1 MSRGRKPRVG
11 QCNVLTTLLENRRV
25 PTRRRAVLAGLCG
38 LLAALVTIQKN
49 MREPTRRDFEQ
60 VWFAARAILSG
71 ADPYAQIGPGLAFD
85 WPFPLVY
92 PLPAAVIATPLAPF
106 SAEAATALFSALA
119 GAALAWALMEHGYGP
134 LFGFFSMPVRAAFET
149 VQWSPLLAASTV
161 IAPLAILSI
170 AKPTVGSAVFVA
182 RPNRWA
188 IVGGILFGGAAL
200 LIDPRWITKWM
211 GAISQYKAIL
221 APTPPF
227 RAPITFVGGPLA
239 LLCLLRWRRP
249 EARLVAALACV
260 PQTLVL
266 YEAVPLLL
274 VPRTFW
280 QSVAVV
286 VMSYIGHLWVRLHLP
301 PNYHDGLAY
310 QLVGQAMVWSLY
322 LPCTLL
328 VLRRKNAGELP
339 VWLEQRIAN
348 WPTWLRGQ
356 HCE

>member
-1 MSRGRKPRVG
+1 
-11 QCNVLTTLLENRRV
+11 VLRTLLQERRV
-25 PTRRRAVLAGLCG
+25 PAGQRAAVAVLCG

-49 MREPTRRDFEQ
+49 VREPTPRDFEQ
-60 VWFAARAILSG
+60 VWFAAG
-71 ADPYAQIGPGLAFD
+71 ALLRGVDPYTQIGPGLAFN

-92 PLPAAVIATPLAPF
+92 PLPAAVIATPLAPL
-106 SAEAATALFSALA
+106 SAHAATALFSALA
-119 GAALAWALMEHGYGP
+119 GVALAWALMEYGYGP

-161 IAPLAILSI
+161 IPPLAILAI
-170 AKPTVGSAVFVA
+170 AKPTVGTAVFIA
-182 RPNRWA
+182 RPSRWA
-188 IVGGILFGGAAL
+188 VIGAILFGGAAL
-200 LIDPRWITKWM
+200 LIEPRWIGEWL
-211 GAISQYKAIL
+211 GAIARYKAIL
-221 APTPPF
+221 APTVPF
-227 RAPITFVGGPLA
+227 RAPVTFMGGPVA

-266 YEAVPLLL
+266 YEAVPLML

-286 VMSYIGHLWVRLHLP
+286 SLSYIGHTWVRVHLP
-301 PNYHDGLAY
+301 PNYGDGLAY

-322 LPCTLL
+322 LPCTVL

-339 VWLEQRIAN
+339 AWLEQRIAG
-348 WPTWLRGQ
+348 WPAWLRG
-356 HCE
+356 HKSGE

>member
-1 MSRGRKPRVG
+1 
-11 QCNVLTTLLENRRV
+11 
-25 PTRRRAVLAGLCG
+25 
-38 LLAALVTIQKN
+38 VTIQKN
-49 MREPTRRDFEQ
+49 IREPTPRDFEQ
-60 VWFAARAILSG
+60 VWFAARAILRG
-71 ADPYAQIGPGLAFD
+71 ANPYTQIGPGLAFD

-92 PLPAAVIATPLAPF
+92 PLPAAVIAMPLAPL
-106 SAEAATALFSALA
+106 SAHVATALFCALA
-119 GAALAWALMEHGYGP
+119 GAAFAWALMEHGYGP

-161 IAPLAILSI
+161 VMPLAIFSI
-170 AKPTVGSAVFVA
+170 AKPTVGSAVFFA

-188 IVGGILFGGAAL
+188 IAGGIAFGGAAL
-200 LIDPRWITKWM
+200 VADPHWITDWL
-211 GAISQYKAIL
+211 GAIAQYKAIL
-221 APTPPF
+221 APTIPF
-227 RAPITFVGGPLA
+227 RAPVTFVGGPLA

-286 VMSYIGHLWVRLHLP
+286 ALSYIGHLWVRLHLP
-301 PNYHDGLAY
+301 PNYGDGLAY

-322 LPCTLL
+322 LPCTYL
-328 VLRRKNAGELP
+328 VLRRRNVGELP
-339 VWLEQRIAN
+339 AWLERRIAE
-348 WPTWLRGQ
+348 WPTWLRGE
-356 HCE
+356 CKE